1 MKRFSRPFTTI
12 NPFSITLVSILLVI
26 ALFFTGVPILEFIE
40 LKAYDLR
47 FLSRKLRKPTY
58 PISLA
63 VIDEKSLDVEGR
75 WPWPRSK
82 FAKLIDNLSADGAKV
97 IGFDIGFLEPDE
109 NSSLQVIN
117 EIESKLK
124 SAGSSNADLSQYLH
138 DIKKDAD
145 NDLALADSIK
155 KSSATVVLGYFFHT
169 SQLASSYRISP
180 AEIEN
185 KLERIEA

>member
-1 MKRFSRPFTTI
+1 MKKFSRPFTTI
-12 NPFSITLVSILLVI
+12 NPFSITLISMLLVI

-40 LKAYDLR
+40 LKAFDLR
-47 FLSRKLRKPTY
+47 FLSRKLRKPAY
-58 PISLA
+58 PIVLA

-82 FAKLIDNLSADGAKV
+82 FASLIDTLSADGAKV

-117 EIESKLK
+117 KIESKLK
-124 SAGSSNADLSQYLH
+124 SAGSSNTDVSQYLN
-138 DIKKDAD
+138 DMKKDAD

-169 SQLASSYRISP
+169 SQPGSG
-180 AEIEN
+180 
-185 KLERIEA
+185 